1 MLRINRSN
9 LSGLLAAIARYQLM
23 ICPISATHSSI
34 QVYLFSEN
42 LSSGRREIKRRS
54 LFSEQQVGV
63 ILMQLKPISDQVVA
77 VVGASSGIGREI
89 ALQFARQGARVVIS
103 SRSEAKLASLVEEIH
118 SFQGKVTPVVADV
131 AEFDQVKAIADTAVA
146 VYGRLDTWVHAPATV
161 VFAPFEQNKPEEFK
175 RVIEVSLLG
184 QVYGA
189 MVALPH
195 LKREGRGALI
205 HLSSIAG
212 IRSLPLQS
220 SYCSAKHGVEGFL
233 ESLRV
238 ELQHE
243 GIPISVT
250 SIRPAVINTPFWDN
264 ALTRLGVQ
272 PAGIPPYYDPRLVV
286 DAILYTATHPT
297 RDFFVGDSARL
308 FDFLQKLSP
317 TLVDS
322 LLVQIGFPFQRT
334 NEPKS
339 EHDPNNLYEPVLA
352 ETRIDGD
359 FSNMVVPSVLDWVDK
374 NPMLKWGAIA
384 SVAFVFALTQGMR
397 GTLNE

>member
-1 MLRINRSN
+1 
-9 LSGLLAAIARYQLM
+9 
-23 ICPISATHSSI
+23 
-34 QVYLFSEN
+34 
-42 LSSGRREIKRRS
+42 
-54 LFSEQQVGV
+54 
-63 ILMQLKPISDQVVA
+63 MQLKPIPDQVVA
-77 VVGASSGIGREI
+77 VVGASSGIGRET
-89 ALQFARQGARVVIS
+89 ALQFAKQGAKVVIS
-103 SRSEAKLASLVEEIH
+103 GRSETKLTSLVDEIN
-118 SFQGKVTPVVADV
+118 SFGGNVTSVIADV
-131 AEFDQVKAIADTAVA
+131 AEFEQVKAIADKAVA
-146 VYGRLDTWVHAPATV
+146 MYGRLDTWVHAPSNA

-195 LKREGRGALI
+195 LRREGRGALI

-212 IRSLPLQS
+212 VRSLPLQS
-220 SYCSAKHGVEGFL
+220 SYCAAKHGVEGFL

-297 RDFFVGDSARL
+297 RDFFVGDSARM

-317 TLVDS
+317 SLVDAI
-322 LLVQIGFPFQRT
+322 LVQIGFPLQRT
-334 NEPKS
+334 EEPKS
-339 EHDPNNLYEPVLA
+339 EHAPNNLYEPVLS

-359 FSNMVVPSVLDWVDK
+359 FNQMVIPSLLDWVDK
-374 NPMLKWGAIA
+374 NPVLKWGAIA
-384 SVAFVFALTQGMR
+384 SVALAFAAIQGMR
-397 GTLNE
+397 GTAQ